1 MPHEQRGFLS
11 KDLNLLG
18 VPMVPIVDDLVRI
31 FADIDRA
38 KDANRTDLEA
48 SLTAKQYRR
57 HIKQLG
63 LNLSSAAD
71 FLDISYRTS
80 RRLGDTTADAP
91 IPRAVAMVLRLALR
105 YQIKPEVMVDK
116 FGD

>member
-1 MPHEQRGFLS
+1 LTILS
-11 KDLNLLG
+11 GYL
-18 VPMVPIVDDLVRI
+18 
-31 FADIDRA
+31 
-38 KDANRTDLEA
+38 RTLIERKTPTGQNLEA

>member
-38 KDANRTDLEA
+38 KDANRTA
-48 SLTAKQYRR
+48 IWRQ
-57 HIKQLG
+57 
-63 LNLSSAAD
+63 
-71 FLDISYRTS
+71 
-80 RRLGDTTADAP
+80 
-91 IPRAVAMVLRLALR
+91 V
-105 YQIKPEVMVDK
+105 
-116 FGD
+116 